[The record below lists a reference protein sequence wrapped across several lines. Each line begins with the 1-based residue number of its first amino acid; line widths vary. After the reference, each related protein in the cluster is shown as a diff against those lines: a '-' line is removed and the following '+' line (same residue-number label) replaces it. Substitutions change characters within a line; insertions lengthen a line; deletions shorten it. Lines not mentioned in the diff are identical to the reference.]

1 MEIKEI
7 VFIVLS
13 FVIISLFCGLI
24 YLCTK
29 NNRIG
34 QNFLSFFITLFIIY
48 VFTYAVN
55 TIFKIIN
62 SNIRLDYDVGDDV
75 IKTPIYTIIPIV
87 LYAMISLIQIVT
99 LFIFYL
105 KDGMMKNPN
114 ILFNFL
120 LKTVSTII
128 ILNLLL
134 YLFKR
139 GYYYTML
146 IISILPLLTMLFM
159 LFYKASQF
167 LN

>member
-7 VFIVLS
+7 LFTLLSLVL
-13 FVIISLFCGLI
+13 IGLFSGLI
-24 YLCTK
+24 YLCKK

-48 VFTYAVN
+48 VFTYALN

>member
-1 MEIKEI
+1 MY
-7 VFIVLS
+7 S
-13 FVIISLFCGLI
+13 P
-24 YLCTK
+24 
-29 NNRIG
+29 N
-34 QNFLSFFITLFIIY
+34 
-48 VFTYAVN
+48 
-55 TIFKIIN
+55 IFKIIN
-62 SNIRLDYDVGDDV
+62 SNIRVDYDVGDDV

-120 LKTVSTII
+120 LKAVSTII

-146 IISILPLLTMLFM
+146 IISILPLITMLFM